1 MLRRWRYETDSVPD
15 LPELL
20 GGGTGENA
28 GHFKVAGEHIEE
40 PEEALRGVPR
50 PSLVR
55 EVQGLEQALDLSL
68 GIVDILAQMV
78 LCCAGC
84 PVYL

>member
-1 MLRRWRYETDSVPD
+1 MKQIQSLISLNFW
-15 LPELL
+15 
-20 GGGTGENA
+20 GGTGENA
-28 GHFKVAGEHIEE
+28 GHFKAAGENIEA
-40 PEEALRGVPR
+40 PEEALRGAPR

-68 GIVDILAQMV
+68 GIVDILAQIV
-78 LCCAGC
+78 LCRAGC